1 MIKPNELYLIKELKH
16 VKNEQELLNWLA
28 RFSSLKE
35 IIHSVKLKWEF
46 VNCAQK
52 EENKGVLIKE
62 FCLKLGEFEELND
75 EDKKKI
81 FKILQFSIKI
91 NKSKSKI
98 KKQNSLSN
106 DTLNLLISN
115 KRIEIKAQNRIL
127 NKKKLQKKLSR
138 KVLATKK
145 SILGSQE
152 EKLLAK
158 LKELNAQKKIIP
170 NMIVKKESSC
180 QTQVTNEVINKE
192 NKANKAVCFMCLKY
206 FVTLQNETNDQ
217 VNLHSN

>member
-52 EENKGVLIKE
+52 EENKSVLIKE

-91 NKSKSKI
+91 NKSQSKI

-115 KRIEIKAQNRIL
+115 KRIEIKTQNRIL
-127 NKKKLQKKLSR
+127 NKKK
-138 KVLATKK
+138 
-145 SILGSQE
+145 
-152 EKLLAK
+152 
-158 LKELNAQKKIIP
+158 
-170 NMIVKKESSC
+170 
-180 QTQVTNEVINKE
+180 
-192 NKANKAVCFMCLKY
+192 
-206 FVTLQNETNDQ
+206 
-217 VNLHSN
+217 